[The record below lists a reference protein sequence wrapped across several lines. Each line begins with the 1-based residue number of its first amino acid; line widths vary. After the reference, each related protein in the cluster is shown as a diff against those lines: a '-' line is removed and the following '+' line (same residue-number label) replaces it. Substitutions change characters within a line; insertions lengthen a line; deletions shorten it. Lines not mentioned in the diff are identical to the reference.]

1 MTKTIKET
9 LEFIEHVRVSLNAAY
24 SHIYDK
30 TREVLDTSKLSNA
43 DKSHLEWGLAHMYKS
58 KEEFMRDLDRH
69 VDTLKHELKKENN
82 AGQQIQNH
90 IR

>member
-9 LEFIEHVRVSLNAAY
+9 LEFIEHVCLSLEASY

-30 TREVLDTSKLSNA
+30 TKEVLDGSKLSNA
-43 DKSHLEWGLAHMYKS
+43 DRSHLEWGLAHMYKS

-69 VDTLKHELKKENN
+69 VDTLKHELEKETN
-82 AGQQIQNH
+82 AGQSIQNH
-90 IR
+90 LR